1 MFSSNPEQDSTIPT
15 PGHFNTTHWSIVLN
29 AAGTDSEKAQTALAD
44 LCRTY
49 WPPLFG
55 YIQAQGHSR
64 HDAEDLVQE
73 FFARLLAKNYLASA
87 DRSRGRF
94 RSFMLS
100 SLKHFM
106 ANEWDKARALKRG
119 GGQIIIPIDLKTDE
133 TSAGI
138 DPADNATAD
147 KIFDRR
153 WAMTLLDQV
162 MARLARDY
170 ADRERGD
177 IFESLRGVLIKDK
190 DSLPYSEIAL
200 QLGMTEAAI
209 KMAVQ
214 RMRAHYRELLREEI
228 AKTVVSEDQIDEE
241 IRHLFVTFS
250 N

>member
-1 MFSSNPEQDSTIPT
+1 
-15 PGHFNTTHWSIVLN
+15 
-29 AAGTDSEKAQTALAD
+29 
-44 LCRTY
+44 
-49 WPPLFG
+49 
-55 YIQAQGHSR
+55 
-64 HDAEDLVQE
+64 
-73 FFARLLAKNYLASA
+73 
-87 DRSRGRF
+87 
-94 RSFMLS
+94 
-100 SLKHFM
+100 M

-119 GGQIIIPIDLKTDE
+119 GGQVIIPIDLKTDE
-133 TSAGI
+133 TSSGI

-170 ADRERGD
+170 ADTERGD

-190 DSLPYSEIAL
+190 DALPYSEIAL

-228 AKTVVSEDQIDEE
+228 AKTVVSEDQIDDE

>member
-1 MFSSNPEQDSTIPT
+1 
-15 PGHFNTTHWSIVLN
+15 
-29 AAGTDSEKAQTALAD
+29 
-44 LCRTY
+44 
-49 WPPLFG
+49 
-55 YIQAQGHSR
+55 
-64 HDAEDLVQE
+64 
-73 FFARLLAKNYLASA
+73 
-87 DRSRGRF
+87 
-94 RSFMLS
+94 
-100 SLKHFM
+100 M

-119 GGQIIIPIDLKTDE
+119 GGQIIIPIDLQTDE